1 MLPRWSKGCDV
12 MDTGSHFDPTLAR
25 VVGCAARALPPSRP
39 RARHSH
45 PSPPRLDALRVLTL
59 ELCVCLLPLL
69 LRLPTSTR
77 ARRGLLVELVP
88 RRECLALGGADSIMH
103 AELECPGRG
112 GRRVHMCN
120 LDTFATDPY
129 FACDLSDLSAKH
141 GVQTKD
147 LINRDNFILAA
158 SSKA

>member
-1 MLPRWSKGCDV
+1 M
-12 MDTGSHFDPTLAR
+12 
-25 VVGCAARALPPSRP
+25 
-39 RARHSH
+39 
-45 PSPPRLDALRVLTL
+45 RVLTL
-59 ELCVCLLPLL
+59 GLCVCLLPLL
-69 LRLPTSTR
+69 LRQPTSTR

-88 RRECLALGGADSIMH
+88 RRECLALGGADSILH
-103 AELECPGRG
+103 AELERPGRG

-129 FACDLSDLSAKH
+129 FACELSDLSAKH

-158 SSKA
+158 ASSRRGVC